1 MPRKSPFVKLIMA
14 ILAIAGTLPL
24 MYFASVQI
32 GLAQVAA
39 GDSIDTAA
47 LDAGF
52 DRYVENVAF
61 GEGEKLDFK
70 VNYGYINAGT
80 ASLEVAQLIDY
91 NNRPCYQIVS
101 TARSNSFFDAIYKVD
116 DHIESVT
123 DAIGIFS
130 WYFRKNLKE
139 GSYRSDRSYEFDQRR
154 NEVFYND
161 DTIDVPQFCQDALS
175 VLYWTRTQDL
185 EVGKT
190 LYCDNFVDGHLTTL
204 EIHVLGKESITVE
217 AGTFECFVVQPL
229 LQDAGVFKHEG
240 KLTVWLTADRVKM
253 PVLMKSKVLVGHI
266 SAELT
271 GYKLGNIETF

>member
-1 MPRKSPFVKLIMA
+1 MPRKSPFMKIIMA
-14 ILAIAGTLPL
+14 LLAVAGTLPL
-24 MYFASVQI
+24 VYFASVQI
-32 GLAQVAA
+32 GLAQAAA
-39 GDSIDTAA
+39 GDSIDPAA
-47 LDAGF
+47 MDAGF

-91 NNRPCYQIVS
+91 NNRPCYQIDS
-101 TARSNSFFDAIYKVD
+101 RARSNSFFDAIYKVD

-161 DTIDVPQFCQDALS
+161 DTIDVPPFCQDALS

-190 LYCDNFVDGHLTTL
+190 IYCDNFVDGHLTAL
-204 EIHVLGKESITVE
+204 EINVLAKETITVE

-229 LQDAGVFKHEG
+229 LENAGVFKHEG

-271 GYKLGNIETF
+271 DYKLGNIETF

>member
-1 MPRKSPFVKLIMA
+1 MPRKSPLMKVLMVL
-14 ILAIAGTLPL
+14 LAIAGTFPL
-24 MYFASVQI
+24 VYFASVQI
-32 GLAQVAA
+32 GLAQAAA
-39 GDSIDTAA
+39 GDSIDPAA
-47 LDAGF
+47 MDTSF

-80 ASLEVAQLIDY
+80 ASLQVEQLIDY

-101 TARSNSFFDAIYKVD
+101 RARSNSFFDAIYRVD
-116 DHIESVT
+116 DKIESIT
-123 DAIGIFS
+123 DAIGMFS

-154 NEVFYND
+154 NEVLYND
-161 DTIDVPQFCQDALS
+161 DTIDVPPFCQDALS
-175 VLYWTRTQDL
+175 VLYWTRTQEL

-190 LYCDNFVDGHLTTL
+190 IYCDNFVDGHLTAL
-204 EIHVLGKESITVE
+204 EINVLDKETITVE

-229 LQDAGVFKHEG
+229 LEDAGVFKHEG